1 MEWQL
6 GDSARR
12 VLRLWISL
20 AGIVGCLLAGGL
32 AGLFTPWLLIP
43 AGVLAGGTVFLALW
57 YPGRYVSA
65 FRGCMDRHAVRAQ
78 TGVFWRREWYI
89 PLSALRTFESWETP
103 LQRRLGCRTLI
114 LHFAGGA
121 IVLPLLSAQDS
132 EQLVEKLK
140 AAEG

>member
-1 MEWQL
+1 
-6 GDSARR
+6 
-12 VLRLWISL
+12 
-20 AGIVGCLLAGGL
+20 
-32 AGLFTPWLLIP
+32 
-43 AGVLAGGTVFLALW
+43 
-57 YPGRYVSA
+57 
-65 FRGCMDRHAVRAQ
+65 MDQHAVRAH

-89 PLSALRTFESWETP
+89 PLSALCTFESWETP

-132 EQLVEKLK
+132 ERLVEKLK

>member
-6 GDSARR
+6 GDGARR

-20 AGIVGCLLAGGL
+20 AGIIGCLLTGGI

-43 AGVLAGGTVFLALW
+43 AGIWAGAAVFLALW

-65 FRGCMDRHAVRAQ
+65 FRGCMDQHSVRAH

-132 EQLVEKLK
+132 ERLVEKLK

>member
-1 MEWQL
+1 M
-6 GDSARR
+6 
-12 VLRLWISL
+12 
-20 AGIVGCLLAGGL
+20 
-32 AGLFTPWLLIP
+32 
-43 AGVLAGGTVFLALW
+43 
-57 YPGRYVSA
+57 
-65 FRGCMDRHAVRAQ
+65 
-78 TGVFWRREWYI
+78 
-89 PLSALRTFESWETP
+89 RTFESWETP